1 MVGEE
6 GTLSPTQGRRESLK
20 VVDIIVYSTPLCQPC
35 EQLKSYLKDLGV
47 DFTAKDLMM
56 DEEAA
61 EFIDDQN
68 IRTSPILQVGDT
80 LLHGADLEPAKIDKL
95 LGL

>member
-1 MVGEE
+1 MAE
-6 GTLSPTQGRRESLK
+6 
-20 VVDIIVYSTPLCQPC
+20 IIVYSTPLCQPC
-35 EQLKSYLKDLGV
+35 EQLKRYLTDLGV

-56 DEEAA
+56 DEDAA

-80 LLHGADLEPAKIDKL
+80 LLHGADLEPVNIDKL